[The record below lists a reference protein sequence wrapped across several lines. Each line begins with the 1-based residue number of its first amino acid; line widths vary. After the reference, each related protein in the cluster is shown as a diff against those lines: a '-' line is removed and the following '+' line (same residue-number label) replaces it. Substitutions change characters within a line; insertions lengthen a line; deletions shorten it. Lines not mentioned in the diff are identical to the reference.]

1 MTYLLVLGRGQ
12 IKTDFFIDME
22 EGNVMDLTAQ
32 VLSAQ
37 ESNGRPIPL
46 TITVKDPDG
55 RSGHLHNFILF
66 GSCKKIFIR
75 FEGLSMIPSWGRY

>member
-1 MTYLLVLGRGQ
+1 MLRTPYLSFQFHTFKLILFKSFVYETLPDFLVLGRGQ
-12 IKTDFFIDME
+12 IKTDFFIEME

-55 RSGHLHNFILF
+55 RSGH
-66 GSCKKIFIR
+66 
-75 FEGLSMIPSWGRY
+75 